1 MRAVVRVEGGGWSG
15 CEGGERGSGEG
26 APGGVDQRVCCHGRE
41 ERGRRGAA
49 RQECC
54 GMHRQWPPPEPVA
67 RGARLP
73 AVAVGLLGPWQRCGY
88 QLLMG
93 RHPTFPVAIILCV
106 GHKTSDVH
114 TWAVTAR
121 RGWSV
126 SRPDL
131 HERAVGPSSEPL
143 HRQRLSRRCGHYEAV
158 TATYHARANPSDGAA
173 DTAIGCRG
181 SSDLVLPLTG
191 GHEVTSYAVVRADT
205 RFCFQLFTREVW
217 GVF

>member
-1 MRAVVRVEGGGWSG
+1 VRAVVRVEGGGWSG

-73 AVAVGLLGPWQRCGY
+73 AVAVGLLGPWQWCGY

-143 HRQRLSRRCGHYEAV
+143 HLQRLSRRCGHSEAV
-158 TATYHARANPSDGAA
+158 AGRPRAPIRATARPKHRA
-173 DTAIGCRG
+173 G
-181 SSDLVLPLTG
+181 SVSCSRTG
-191 GHEVTSYAVVRADT
+191 GARSHFVCSCQGRHEVLLSTLHS
-205 RFCFQLFTREVW
+205 
-217 GVF
+217 